1 MKKFLL
7 FSFLM
12 AVVSITIHAQV
23 VCPISYKRNNGNGC
37 STGGGTISFSF
48 ANAPSTN
55 LQISTL
61 VIVTSN
67 GPIISSIV
75 PSSKSSSGN
84 GKEVSWCFG
93 SSNIPPP
100 NQVLNYQTTFYID
113 NNLNLL
119 FDPGEP
125 QSLCPPSQGSLP
137 VVFKKFEAEKKSNS
151 VMLVWETA
159 SELDNAGFEVERKSE
174 SGSFEKIGFIASK
187 ASSGTGTGYSYQF
200 EDNKLQKGRTLYRLR
215 QVDLNGTSVYSDIK
229 VVLTGNGT
237 LKALAYPNPS
247 NGSFSIVLP
256 SGISNTDIR
265 LERMTGEM
273 VQQWNN
279 NSATKIQVSHLSKGF
294 YLLRGNVK
302 ATGESFVERI
312 VVQ

>member
-1 MKKFLL
+1 MI
-7 FSFLM
+7 S
-12 AVVSITIHAQV
+12 VTIYAQV
-23 VCPISYKRNNGNGC
+23 ACPVSYKRNNGNNCVAFG
-37 STGGGTISFSF
+37 TGGSISFKF
-48 ANAPSTN
+48 TTAPSPN
-55 LQISTL
+55 LRIQSIA
-61 VIVTSN
+61 IVTTGGLVTTN
-67 GPIISSIV
+67 VVESSRTF
-75 PSSKSSSGN
+75 SASGT
-84 GKEVSWCFG
+84 EVEWCFEN
-93 SSNIPPP
+93 SNIPPP
-100 NQVLNYQTTFYID
+100 AKSLNYQATFYID
-113 NNLNLL
+113 NNLNLQ
-119 FDPGEP
+119 FDLGEP
-125 QSLCPPSQGSLP
+125 SSPCPPSGGSLP
-137 VVFKKFEAEKKSNS
+137 VSFKRFDAEKKSNS

-200 EDNKLQKGRTLYRLR
+200 EDNKLQKGRSFYRLR

-265 LERMTGEM
+265 LERMTGEL

-279 NSATKIQVSHLSKGF
+279 NNATKIQVSQLSKGF